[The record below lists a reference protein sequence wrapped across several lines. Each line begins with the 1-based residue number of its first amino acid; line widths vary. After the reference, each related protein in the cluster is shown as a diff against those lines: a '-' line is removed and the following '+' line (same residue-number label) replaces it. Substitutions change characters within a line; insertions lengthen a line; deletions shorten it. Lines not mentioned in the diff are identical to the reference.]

1 MSLPDASSLHSRIF
15 WSVAAMKFGGWRH
28 CTLPKSPGRLGNSSK
43 DAGCAATLGSVHN
56 WGKTMRY
63 RIIYSEAASAPT
75 ASTEEFPHE
84 HQALGRARELLETGE
99 HHGVAVDD
107 GAGHVLHGV
116 RLQLKLGG
124 FSGD

>member
-1 MSLPDASSLHSRIF
+1 M
-15 WSVAAMKFGGWRH
+15 
-28 CTLPKSPGRLGNSSK
+28 T
-43 DAGCAATLGSVHN
+43 
-56 WGKTMRY
+56 Y
-63 RIIYSEAASAPT
+63 RIIYSETPT
-75 ASTEEFPHE
+75 VPVTSTEEFSREHE
-84 HQALGRARELLETGE
+84 ALGRAHELLETGE